1 MSDAKWDLEQE
12 LIEAQMILDE
22 FVGKFKVM
30 VESEGRDVIN
40 AIELAVIEG
49 PDARDKLTD
58 TSGNPLPEMVAFD
71 LAVIARGLLR
81 EWLKSL
87 IGGAL
92 TGDDK

>member
-1 MSDAKWDLEQE
+1 MSDIKQE
-12 LIEAQMILDE
+12 LADAEKILNEFIEE
-22 FVGKFKVM
+22 FKVM
-30 VESEGRDVIN
+30 VAREGRDVIK

-58 TSGNPLPEMVAFD
+58 TSGNPLPEMIAFD

-92 TGDDK
+92 TGVVK